1 MKLSKER
8 LEAYASKIGQTPSEA
23 INEYLS
29 VNCESYKGNEDK
41 LPRAI
46 SHLQAVVRELPNANK
61 NGMATVPDI
70 VVFLI
75 CQDYFNEEMWKAE
88 DEEAAK
94 AKKEAEE
101 RAAKAKAEKE
111 AKTKK
116 AEDKKKAEE
125 EKQKAKDS
133 QLDLFGGGAQAAP
146 EDASAATPNP
156 SAEDSPDAEDNDE
169 NDDEVVE
176 DEEETDGQN

>member
-8 LEAYASKIGQTPSEA
+8 LEAYASKIGQTPEEQ

-46 SHLQAVVRELPNANK
+46 SHLQSVIRELPNANRE
-61 NGMATVPDI
+61 GMAAVPDM
-70 VVFLI
+70 VVFII
-75 CQDYFNEEMWKAE
+75 CQDYFNQEMWKAE

-101 RAAKAKAEKE
+101 RAAKAKADKE
-111 AKTKK
+111 AKAKK

-133 QLDLFGGGAQAAP
+133 QLDLFGSGGQATP
-146 EDASAATPNP
+146 DENASATSEPA
-156 SAEDSPDAEDNDE
+156 AEPSPDADND
-169 NDDEVVE
+169 DDEVVE
-176 DEEETDGQN
+176 EEEENDD

>member
-8 LEAYASKIGQTPSEA
+8 LEVYASKLGQTPEEQ

-29 VNCESYKGNEDK
+29 VNCEAYKGNEDK
-41 LPRAI
+41 LQRCITHLNSVIREI
-46 SHLQAVVRELPNANK
+46 SKKNDGVAVA
-61 NGMATVPDI
+61 PDM

-75 CQDYFNEEMWKAE
+75 CQDYFSQEMWKVE

-101 RAAKAKAEKE
+101 RAAKAKADKE
-111 AKTKK
+111 AKAKK

-125 EKQKAKDS
+125 EKQKAKEN
-133 QLDLFGGGAQAAP
+133 QLDLFGGGNQDTPDETEPAAEP
-146 EDASAATPNP
+146 STDA
-156 SAEDSPDAEDNDE
+156 DND
-169 NDDEVVE
+169 DGEVAE
-176 DEEETDGQN
+176 EEETDDQD

>member
-8 LEAYASKIGQTPSEA
+8 LEAYASKIGQTPEQQ

-41 LPRAI
+41 LQRCI
-46 SHLQAVVRELPNANK
+46 THLNSVVREISK
-61 NGMATVPDI
+61 TGNGMTAVPDM
-70 VVFLI
+70 VVFII
-75 CQDYFNEEMWKAE
+75 CQDYFNEKLWKAE
-88 DEEAAK
+88 DEKAAK

-111 AKTKK
+111 AKAKK

-133 QLDLFGGGAQAAP
+133 QLDLFGGEPQATP
-146 EDASAATPNP
+146 EDASTATPEP
-156 SAEDSPDAEDNDE
+156 SAEASPDAEDNDE
-169 NDDEVVE
+169 TDDEIVE
-176 DEEETDGQN
+176 EEETDGQN